1 MIDHITVSVTNI
13 DRSRTFYD
21 LILAPLGI
29 ERLYADGD
37 LAAGYGY
44 DGKAF
49 FWIAENRGHITRVH
63 VAFAASS
70 HEAIIAFHRTAL
82 SNGGTDNGAPGLRP
96 QYNDRY
102 YAAFVLDPD
111 GNNIE
116 AVIQ

>member
-1 MIDHITVSVTNI
+1 MIDHITVSVTDF
-13 DRSRTFYD
+13 DRSCTFYD

-37 LAAGYGY
+37 MAAGYGN

-49 FWIAENRGHITRVH
+49 FWIAEIPNRATQVHI
-63 VAFAASS
+63 AFTAPS
-70 HEAIIAFHRTAL
+70 HEAIIAFHRIDL
-82 SNGGTDNGAPGLRP
+82 GNGGADNGVPGFRP
-96 QYNDRY
+96 HYNDRY
-102 YAAFVLDPD
+102 YAAFILDPD